1 MEPILARQDLR
12 WPFWHLGYLEI
23 NPLVSVSYEMH
34 LRVKEKRG
42 RQERKKE
49 VGNGLKKIFFLNFV
63 LVYLRIPWTG
73 RRLNQSNIKKISPE
87 YSLEGLMLKL
97 TWCEQL
103 IHWKRPWCGERW
115 KAGGKWDDRG
125 WDGLTTS
132 MDMSLS
138 KLQELVIYREAWRA
152 WSQSQTQLSNWTELN
167 SKVLF

>member
-1 MEPILARQDLR
+1 MKGPLNNLVQSSRGEIKSFCKFSMEPILARQDLR

-87 YSLEGLMLKL
+87 YSLEGLLLKL
-97 TWCEQL
+97 
-103 IHWKRPWCGERW
+103 
-115 KAGGKWDDRG
+115 
-125 WDGLTTS
+125 
-132 MDMSLS
+132 
-138 KLQELVIYREAWRA
+138 KLQYFGHLMRRA
-152 WSQSQTQLSNWTELN
+152 DSLG
-167 SKVLF
+167 KDPDAGKD